1 MFAEDLHF
9 SESLNGL
16 CEEIH
21 TFDFFIIS
29 FVNMSFLV
37 NYDKTIITLT
47 YNKKLAF
54 NITVYFYITNINII
68 RVILWQGHLILVIG
82 CHIIGCGFAEPASV

>member
-54 NITVYFYITNINII
+54 
-68 RVILWQGHLILVIG
+68 LILRFIF
-82 CHIIGCGFAEPASV
+82 ILRILIL